1 MSGDLKTKSE
11 GKVLSRIGRIGIPV
25 PENVKVKVE
34 TNEVTVTGPKGTLSQ
49 KIHSDVTV
57 SFTDGII
64 KVSLSSSQKP
74 DHAIHGLIRSLL
86 NNAIIGVTSGYQ
98 KSLEV
103 MGVGYRAQQSG
114 KGITLNVGFSH
125 PVEVSP
131 PAGVTITVEGNNKI
145 VVDGIDKQQV
155 GEIAANI
162 RRIRPPNA
170 YKAKGIKYSDE
181 QLRFKPGKAA
191 AKTLA

>member
-1 MSGDLKTKSE
+1 MSGDIKNKSE
-11 GKVLSRIGRIGIPV
+11 GRVLSRIGRLGIPV
-25 PENVKVKVE
+25 PENVKVNIE
-34 TNEVTVTGPKGTLSQ
+34 ANEVTITGPKGTLSQ
-49 KIHSDVTV
+49 KTHSDVTI

-64 KVSLSSSQKP
+64 KVSLNPSRKP
-74 DHAIHGLIRSLL
+74 DHAIHGLTRSLIS
-86 NNAIIGVTSGYQ
+86 NGIIGVTSGYQ

-125 PVEVSP
+125 PVEVAPLS
-131 PAGVTITVEGNNKI
+131 GVTITVERNNQI
-145 VVDGIDKQQV
+145 IVDGIDKQQV
-155 GEIAANI
+155 GQVAANI

-170 YKAKGIKYSDE
+170 YKARGIKYTDE
-181 QLRFKPGKAA
+181 QLRFKPGKSA

>member
-1 MSGDLKTKSE
+1 MSGDIKTKSE
-11 GKVLSRIGRIGIPV
+11 GKVLSRIGRLDIPV

-34 TNEVTVTGPKGTLSQ
+34 PNEITITGPKGTLSQ
-49 KIHSDVTV
+49 KTHSDVTV

-64 KVSLSSSQKP
+64 KVSLSPSPKA
-74 DHAIHGLIRSLL
+74 DHAIHGLIRSLV

-98 KSLEV
+98 KSLEI

-114 KGITLNVGFSH
+114 NGITLNVGFSH

-131 PAGVTITVEGNNKI
+131 PAGVTITVEDNNKI

-155 GEIAANI
+155 GEVAANI

>member
-1 MSGDLKTKSE
+1 
-11 GKVLSRIGRIGIPV
+11 
-25 PENVKVKVE
+25 VKVE
-34 TNEVTVTGPKGTLSQ
+34 PNEVTITGPKGTLSQ
-49 KIHSDVTV
+49 KTHSDVII

-64 KVSLSSSQKP
+64 KVSLSPSPKA

-98 KSLEV
+98 KSLEI

-114 KGITLNVGFSH
+114 NGITLNVGFSH

-131 PAGVTITVEGNNKI
+131 PAGVTITMEDNNKI

-155 GEIAANI
+155 GEVAANI

>member
-131 PAGVTITVEGNNKI
+131 PAGATITVEGNNKI

>member
-74 DHAIHGLIRSLL
+74 DHAIHG
-86 NNAIIGVTSGYQ
+86 
-98 KSLEV
+98 
-103 MGVGYRAQQSG
+103 
-114 KGITLNVGFSH
+114 
-125 PVEVSP
+125 
-131 PAGVTITVEGNNKI
+131 
-145 VVDGIDKQQV
+145 
-155 GEIAANI
+155 
-162 RRIRPPNA
+162 
-170 YKAKGIKYSDE
+170 
-181 QLRFKPGKAA
+181 
-191 AKTLA
+191 